1 LNGIIVGKRNFG
13 ECITKRYVWGKEDA
27 PAVLDID
34 FLFEFAEIFDDT
46 GTTTWLSGYTGVAA
60 MKN

>member
-1 LNGIIVGKRNFG
+1 M
-13 ECITKRYVWGKEDA
+13 YVWGKEDA
-27 PAVLDID
+27 PAALDID

>member
-1 LNGIIVGKRNFG
+1 MYLRA
-13 ECITKRYVWGKEDA
+13 EEDA
-27 PAVLDID
+27 PAALDID